1 MSTDT
6 LHADGQTSAEIS
18 PEQAPAGARL
28 GSFQV
33 TSVVRIEAHSPRR
46 VLLAVSGAEDTR
58 FAAISALATASPAP
72 ATPDATAEIEVR
84 LAKLRHFSHPGLA
97 PVLEAGI
104 AGTVVYVIHQLP
116 DGQQLL
122 ADHLEKWEISAVR
135 DAISSLAGVLQ
146 IAHELGLAHGT
157 IGMDTIYR
165 RADGK
170 MVLLGLGVASTDPA
184 ADQKGLAIVAAELL
198 AGRRWVDSANP
209 IAENGHSQL
218 SREFLSDYTERVA
231 NVLIRA
237 SGADPTERF
246 GSIKEFAETLA
257 TAIKF
262 SAEDLVHGAFEA
274 ISAQSPDLAKL
285 IAEKAAAYDPQS
297 EGLALLRLQLK
308 GDSPFAAAELTPAF
322 APPELVSAPLPAVSP
337 SSQVPHGEE
346 PDTDLALVRSS
357 LPEELTQGLP
367 DEFLRALAPQFHAP
381 QARSRQKVSPI
392 FVLIL
397 GGVGIAF
404 LIAAAG
410 LGTFLLSGR

>member
-6 LHADGQTSAEIS
+6 LHADAQSSAEIS

-33 TSVVRIEAHSPRR
+33 TSVVRIEAQSPRR

-116 DGQQLL
+116 DGQQTL

-209 IAENGHSQL
+209 IAENGHSPTVA
-218 SREFLSDYTERVA
+218 RIPERLHRA
-231 NVLIRA
+231 RRKRLDPGIR
-237 SGADPTERF
+237 R
-246 GSIKEFAETLA
+246 
-257 TAIKF
+257 
-262 SAEDLVHGAFEA
+262 
-274 ISAQSPDLAKL
+274 
-285 IAEKAAAYDPQS
+285 
-297 EGLALLRLQLK
+297 
-308 GDSPFAAAELTPAF
+308 
-322 APPELVSAPLPAVSP
+322 
-337 SSQVPHGEE
+337 
-346 PDTDLALVRSS
+346 
-357 LPEELTQGLP
+357 
-367 DEFLRALAPQFHAP
+367 
-381 QARSRQKVSPI
+381 
-392 FVLIL
+392 
-397 GGVGIAF
+397 
-404 LIAAAG
+404 
-410 LGTFLLSGR
+410 